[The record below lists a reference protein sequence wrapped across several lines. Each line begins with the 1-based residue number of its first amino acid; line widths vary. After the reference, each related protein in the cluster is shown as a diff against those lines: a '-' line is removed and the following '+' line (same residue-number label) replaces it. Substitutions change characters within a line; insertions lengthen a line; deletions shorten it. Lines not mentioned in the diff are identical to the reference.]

1 MQIPIVAE
9 SLNSLSIILA
19 DDDPDDLDLFKDAVK
34 EICPKMMVRVAGDV
48 QQLTELLNDNHFTLP
63 DIIFLDL
70 NMPGKSG
77 KEYLQEMRNDMR
89 LKDIPVIIYSTSAN
103 TKDIRDAYSLGA
115 NLYIRKPTAYSQLLC
130 ILEKALSI
138 NWRRHTAPSPE
149 ENFVL

>member
-1 MQIPIVAE
+1 MKFPISDE

-19 DDDPDDLDLFKDAVK
+19 DDDPDDLELFKDAIQ
-34 EICPKMMVRVAGDV
+34 EICPKMTVRVAEDV
-48 QQLTELLNDNHFTLP
+48 LQLSELLNDAHFALP

-77 KEYLQEMRNDMR
+77 KEYLPEIRNDSR
-89 LKDIPVIIYSTSAN
+89 LKDIPVIIYSTSVN

-115 NLYIRKPTAYSQLLC
+115 NLYIRKPTTYSHLLC
-130 ILEKALSI
+130 ILQKALSI
-138 NWRRHTAPSPE
+138 NWPRHTAPSPE